1 MMKKIALIL
10 VSLSLSATAF
20 AQSGDVKTKFY
31 DFDDLLIDGEYK
43 KPQVMYIDT
52 TDQVK
57 FERFQTEEGLSSKT
71 SSDVTGFIF
80 AIRIEPWW
88 DCGVYL
94 SRVTLQRWTWSD
106 LIPSRECL

>member
-1 MMKKIALIL
+1 MKKIALIL
-10 VSLSLSATAF
+10 VSLSLSTSAF

-57 FERFQTEEGLSSKT
+57 FERLLKLKKDFLPKLRATSRDSSL
-71 SSDVTGFIF
+71 
-80 AIRIEPWW
+80 R
-88 DCGVYL
+88 
-94 SRVTLQRWTWSD
+94 
-106 LIPSRECL
+106 